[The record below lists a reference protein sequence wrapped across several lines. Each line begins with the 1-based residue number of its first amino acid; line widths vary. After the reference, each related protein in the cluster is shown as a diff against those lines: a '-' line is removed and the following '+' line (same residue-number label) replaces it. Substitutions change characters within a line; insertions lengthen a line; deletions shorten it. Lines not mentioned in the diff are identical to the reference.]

1 MIRLKTNR
9 ISFAN
14 STCKVRL
21 NWIGESGCLS
31 GLIVLVSLIRF
42 LVFLNELLA
51 VVVLVWLCCRRQL
64 VMGKRVWVCL

>member
-9 ISFAN
+9 FSFAN
-14 STCKVRL
+14 STCKVRS

-64 VMGKRVWVCL
+64 VMGKRGRL